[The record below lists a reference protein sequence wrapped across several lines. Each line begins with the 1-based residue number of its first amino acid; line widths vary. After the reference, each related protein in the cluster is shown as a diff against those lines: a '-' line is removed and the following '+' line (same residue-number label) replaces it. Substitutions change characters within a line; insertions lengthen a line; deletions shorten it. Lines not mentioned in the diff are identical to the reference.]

1 MLALGLVI
9 LEAPVDFYQG
19 GWDPF
24 VQLLKVVI
32 ALVRSEALLD
42 LQASAW
48 PGQVDT
54 LGSLKGLRL
63 LVPF

>member
-1 MLALGLVI
+1 MVI

-19 GWDPF
+19 GWDLF
-24 VQLLKVVI
+24 NVVQLLRVVI